1 MAAEADSTASAR
13 GPPDA
18 AEGVSAF
25 LKRYKREKIWR
36 RDAKIASRRQILLV
50 DRES

>member
-1 MAAEADSTASAR
+1 MAAEANSTASAR

-36 RDAKIASRRQILLV
+36 RDAKIASRRQIL
-50 DRES
+50 